1 MIHDTQSPTLRFRCT
16 LAGLLALALTAS
28 VPAALS
34 AEDVPVPQ
42 PRPAQAGDPSDGSPD
57 GTDVIPG
64 EKGANAK
71 EGAKDEAGLPD
82 AGEAPKPEPR
92 PDRPGEAKG
101 EDEPP
106 ANAGKAESSPKP
118 QARPDRPGKDE
129 VPTDAAKAG
138 PSLMPPPRP
147 ATMPA
152 DEIGCRSRLTEL
164 GVTFEEQP
172 QLADASGCSVEWPA
186 SVSALSK
193 EVKLEP
199 AAVMTCATALR
210 AAEFVRDHIGPKA
223 TAILGSPLVSIRQ
236 DSAYVCR
243 PRNGTTKLSEHAFG
257 NALDIGAFTLK
268 DGRTVVVGSATKREE
283 GEFMLAVRLA
293 ACGPFTTVLG
303 PGSDADHASH
313 FHFDLAKRRPGSTF
327 CQ

>member
-1 MIHDTQSPTLRFRCT
+1 M
-16 LAGLLALALTAS
+16 LAGLFALALTAQ
-28 VPAALS
+28 VPAAVS

-42 PRPAQAGDPSDGSPD
+42 PRPAQAGDPPGAAP
-57 GTDVIPG
+57 GGKDVVQD
-64 EKGANAK
+64 EKGANAR
-71 EGAKDEAGLPD
+71 EGAQDETGLPD
-82 AGEAPKPEPR
+82 AGKAPKPEPR

-106 ANAGKAESSPKP
+106 ANAGKAEPSPKP
-118 QARPDRPGKDE
+118 QARPDRPRKDE
-129 VPTDAAKAG
+129 IPTDSAKA
-138 PSLMPPPRP
+138 PSLMPPPRA

-152 DEIGCRSRLTEL
+152 EEVACRSKLTEL
-164 GVTFEEQP
+164 GVAFEEQP
-172 QLADASGCSVEWPA
+172 QLADASGCSVEWPV

-193 EVKLEP
+193 EVKLAP
-199 AAVMTCATALR
+199 DAVMNCATAAR
-210 AAEFVRDHIGPKA
+210 AAEFVRDHIAPKA
-223 TAILGSPLVSIRQ
+223 ATILGSPLVSIRQ

-243 PRNGTTKLSEHAFG
+243 PRNGTSKLSEHAFG

-268 DGRTVVVGSATKREE
+268 DGRTVVVGSARKREE

>member
-1 MIHDTQSPTLRFRCT
+1 M
-16 LAGLLALALTAS
+16 LAGLFALALTAQVS
-28 VPAALS
+28 AAQG

-42 PRPAQAGDPSDGSPD
+42 PRPAQAGDPPGETP
-57 GTDVIPG
+57 GGKDVVQD
-64 EKGANAK
+64 EKGANAR
-71 EGAKDEAGLPD
+71 EGAKNEAGLPD
-82 AGEAPKPEPR
+82 AGRAPKPEPR

-101 EDEPP
+101 EHEPP
-106 ANAGKAESSPKP
+106 ADAGKAESSPTP

-129 VPTDAAKAG
+129 VPTDAAKA
-138 PSLMPPPRP
+138 PSLMPLPRA

-152 DEIGCRSRLTEL
+152 EEVACRSKLTEL
-164 GVTFEEQP
+164 GVAFEEQP
-172 QLADASGCSVEWPA
+172 QLADASGCSVEWPV

-193 EVKLEP
+193 EVKLAP
-199 AAVMTCATALR
+199 DAVMNCATAAR
-210 AAEFVRDHIGPKA
+210 AAEFVRDHIAPKA
-223 TAILGSPLVSIRQ
+223 ATILGSPLVSIRQ

-243 PRNGTTKLSEHAFG
+243 PRNGTSKLSEHAFG

>member
-1 MIHDTQSPTLRFRCT
+1 M

-57 GTDVIPG
+57 GKDLIPN

-92 PDRPGEAKG
+92 PDRPRRAKG

-106 ANAGKAESSPKP
+106 ADADKAEPSPKP

-129 VPTDAAKAG
+129 VPTDAAKAA
-138 PSLMPPPRP
+138 PSLMPPPRA
-147 ATMPA
+147 ATMPPE
-152 DEIGCRSRLTEL
+152 EIACRSQLKDL

-172 QLADASGCSVEWPA
+172 QLADASGCSVEWPV
-186 SVSALSK
+186 SVSTLSS
-193 EVKLEP
+193 EVKLAP
-199 AAVMTCATALR
+199 AAVMTCAAAQR
-210 AAEFVRDHIGPKA
+210 AAEFVRDQVAPKA
-223 TAILGSPLVSIRQ
+223 SAILGSPLISIRQ

-268 DGRTVVVGSATKREE
+268 DGRTVTVGSATKREE